1 MTRSFAPEPTDSRI
15 LQIAG
20 DHVRKFGAAR
30 TTIVGIAAEA
40 GMSHA
45 NVYRYFPSKDS
56 LLDALT
62 DHWLRPLEAGLHEI
76 ADAPDPADDKLER
89 IVSAVYRAYRNKVET
104 DPNLFAL
111 LREAVEQG
119 RATGRRHRARIQSE
133 VQRVIEEGMAGAVFR
148 QGDQRRA
155 IALVFDGLHRFL
167 NPVAIQLDRDLP
179 REQSD
184 ARCERLTAVV
194 VRALAGRI

>member
-104 DPNLFAL
+104 DPNLFTL

-133 VQRVIEEGMAGAVFR
+133 VQRVIEEGMA
-148 QGDQRRA
+148 
-155 IALVFDGLHRFL
+155 FDGLHRFL